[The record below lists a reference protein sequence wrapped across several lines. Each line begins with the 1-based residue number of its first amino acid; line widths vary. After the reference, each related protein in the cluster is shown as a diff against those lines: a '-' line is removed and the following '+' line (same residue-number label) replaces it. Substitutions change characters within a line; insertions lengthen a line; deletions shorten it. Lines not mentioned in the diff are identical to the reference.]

1 MRNYEAYIKELEKMQ
16 NNVDDLRGNIEKII
30 KEIIKEKIA

>member
-1 MRNYEAYIKELEKMQ
+1 MKNYEAYIKELEKMQ
-16 NNVDDLRGNIEKII
+16 NNIDDLRGNIEKLI